1 MDWYSIS
8 DPAIR
13 SEIGK
18 RLKEYRIRKNYTQR
32 ELAVKAGISVLSVQN
47 LEKGNPI
54 SVSTFIS
61 VLRMLNLLENLGAL
75 IPEPPVSP
83 VELLKLKG
91 KTRFRVKKPG
101 LRQKI

>member
-18 RLKEYRIRKNYTQR
+18 RLKEYRIRKNYTQT
-32 ELAVKAGISVLSVQN
+32 ELAIKAGISVLSVQN
-47 LEKGNPI
+47 LEKGSPI
-54 SVSTFIS
+54 SLSTFIS
-61 VLRMLNLLENLGAL
+61 VLRILNLLENLGAL

-83 VELLKLKG
+83 VELLRLRG
-91 KTRFRVKKPG
+91 KTRLRVKKSG